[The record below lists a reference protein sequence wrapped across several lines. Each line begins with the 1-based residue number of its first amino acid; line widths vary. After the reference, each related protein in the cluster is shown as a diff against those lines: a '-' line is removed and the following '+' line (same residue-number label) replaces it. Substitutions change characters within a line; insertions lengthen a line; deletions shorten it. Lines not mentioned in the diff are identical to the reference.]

1 MSIST
6 RTGDAGETALA
17 FNRRVS
23 KTHPRVCAY
32 GTVDELS
39 SVIGL
44 SRGLLNTHIGDL
56 LSFIEESG
64 EATTLF
70 GESADADDF
79 DLEEERAESGR
90 RLESLRHLDQRLRS
104 FQAVLLRL
112 GADLAVDDADRPKMG
127 ERYKPL
133 GSEDLAALDAPR
145 SSNWRIKVPP
155 LREFVLPGDD
165 PISAHMHHARTVCRR
180 AEREV
185 IRVLESGQSVA
196 PLNIQYL
203 NRPPTSS
210 GSCPLRV
217 SGTCEA

>member
-6 RTGDAGETALA
+6 RTVDAGETALA

-133 GSEDLAALDAPR
+133 GSEDLAALDALVLELE
-145 SSNWRIKVPP
+145 KQVPP
-155 LREFVLPGDD
+155 LREVVLPGDD

-203 NRPPTSS
+203 NRLSDVFWLLARS
-210 GSCPLRV
+210 V
-217 SGTCEA
+217 SLGTGEA